1 MKYVYLV
8 LLYMEDQLFL
18 NWAIPSL
25 ESLPSL
31 LEFIK
36 KEYHFEFKEDPFYK
50 GVGLPRY
57 IGTGKHTY
65 ITLKV
70 VPMPIWDWE

>member
-1 MKYVYLV
+1 MKHVFLV
-8 LLYMEDQLFL
+8 LLYMEDQLYL
-18 NWAIPSL
+18 NWAIPSM

-36 KEYHFEFKEDPFYK
+36 KDLNLEFKEDPSYK

-70 VPMPIWDWE
+70 VQMPLWD